1 MPRLKDLTL
10 QYVTTDKGDKTAVV
24 VPIREFEELMAY
36 LEELAEDLDDLAM
49 VAEQRGEPTIA
60 HDQLVA
66 ELKRDGLLPN

>member
-1 MPRLKDLTL
+1 MPRLRDLTI

-36 LEELAEDLDDLAM
+36 LEELAEDLEDLAT
-49 VAEQRGEPTIA
+49 VVEQRGEPTIA

-66 ELKRDGLLPN
+66 ELKRDGLLPD